1 MLIVRDIPAVR
12 KTLAE
17 WRHARESVAVVPT
30 MGNLHAGHL
39 SLLEIAGQ
47 TAQRVVA
54 TLFVNPMQFDKRD
67 EVARYPRTF
76 QGDCEKLIA
85 QGVDLLFCPD
95 NNVMYPHGT
104 EHITRVEVPGVTEIL
119 CGAHRPGHFTGVTTV
134 VTKLFNILQPD
145 IAVFG
150 EKDYQQVQVIRR
162 VSEELNFPVRI
173 VAGPTIR
180 ESDGLALSSRNN
192 YLTAGER
199 ERAPLLRRTLLQT
212 AETIIAG
219 ERDFTRLEQSA
230 MVNLRS
236 QGFTPEYVSILA
248 RNLGGPQDRAP
259 SELIVLSSTWLGKAR
274 LLDNVSLRDLLQDAA
289 ANLAE
294 QIGSLSY

>member
-1 MLIVRDIPAVR
+1 
-12 KTLAE
+12 
-17 WRHARESVAVVPT
+17 

-39 SLLEIAGQ
+39 WLLEIAGQ

-76 QGDCEKLIA
+76 QGDCEKLMA

-134 VTKLFNILQPD
+134 VTKL
-145 IAVFG
+145 
-150 EKDYQQVQVIRR
+150 
-162 VSEELNFPVRI
+162 NFPLGV

-212 AETIIAG
+212 AETVIAG
-219 ERDFTRLEQSA
+219 ERDFKRLEQGA
-230 MVNLRS
+230 MMNLRS
-236 QGFTPEYVSILA
+236 HGFTPEYVSVLA
-248 RNLGGPQDRAP
+248 RDLGGPQDRAP
-259 SELIVLSSTWLGKAR
+259 SELIVLSSVWLGKAR

-294 QIGSLSY
+294 QIVSLSYATESPARSVSCVENHPPVLRMPAVSRRVASAPHWR